1 MKVKGK
7 QSKKNVYGVGKDNSF
22 CNSHSVPR
30 CVLDNIDTD
39 GKVDYF
45 NAIVNIPFINNDK
58 GLNEAGTFKLLC
70 PTCDGKYFKIMKI

>member
-1 MKVKGK
+1 MTTYIDKVALVWL
-7 QSKKNVYGVGKDNSF
+7 Q
-22 CNSHSVPR
+22 
-30 CVLDNIDTD
+30 D

-70 PTCDGKYFKIMKI
+70 PTCDGKIFQDYENYRRPTDD